1 MNNYS
6 NILYVYLVFFIFHND
21 FNLKMFV
28 VYEYVGRS
36 KLSQSY
42 LRTKI
47 NKNII
52 IKIWEKKI
60 V

>member
-52 IKIWEKKI
+52 IKI
-60 V
+60 